1 MGAEVSNQSNSFLPF
16 GKVRMGYPSGEGQ
29 IPLAVS
35 LPSVISL
42 SSVIINRS
50 NQPLPFGGEREGAV
64 IQYVLNQH
72 WVYPGFLLQNTG
84 LSYKHTDIGPHLTS
98 PEGEGQIL

>member
-16 GKVRMGYPSGEGQ
+16 GKVRMGYPSGRIGGGCYS
-29 IPLAVS
+29 IR
-35 LPSVISL
+35 
-42 SSVIINRS
+42 INH
-50 NQPLPFGGEREGAV
+50 PGA
-64 IQYVLNQH
+64 YL
-72 WVYPGFLLQNTG
+72 GFLLQNTG